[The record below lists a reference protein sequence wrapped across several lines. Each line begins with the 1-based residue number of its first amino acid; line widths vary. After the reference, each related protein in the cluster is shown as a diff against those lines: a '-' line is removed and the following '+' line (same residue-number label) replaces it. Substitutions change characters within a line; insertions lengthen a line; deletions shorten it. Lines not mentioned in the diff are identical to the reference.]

1 MRTLR
6 LIDRPLTRRGTF
18 ETVATFAI
26 IVGLLYLGA
35 GILVPLVLAILLAFA
50 LSPLVNVLSRRLG
63 LPDPVAVILSVL
75 LALLALGTFAFV
87 AGVQL
92 AQVLSELPAYRT
104 TIATKLHELQQQLE
118 AGGFLSSLTGTIQ
131 ALGEQLGAGT
141 KAGDEAAPAAPVPV
155 TISNDVTNPLG
166 IVGSLLGTLAG
177 PLATAAIVVVFL
189 VFMLLGRGELQERFI
204 RLVSRGGYSTTTLA
218 MSDASQRVGRY
229 LLLQLCI
236 NVGYGVLFGTGLL
249 IIGVPGAI
257 LWGLMIMLF
266 RYIPFVGGLLVACL
280 PFLLS
285 FAVDSGWGMLAASVT
300 LFLVIDLTTAN
311 VVEPRVYGSS
321 TGVSPI
327 AILLSAMFWATLW
340 GPIGLILSTPMTVCL
355 VVIGR
360 YIPQLQ
366 VLETLLG
373 SEPVLE
379 LPERLYQR
387 MLKGDVEEA
396 IEIAEEAV
404 EERGLDKFQDDV
416 LVPALRL
423 ASEELSD
430 AGEAL
435 AQRRVLAN
443 SIEAV
448 IDELAPDEMKE
459 GPGVVLIGGRTEI
472 DESAARLAA
481 GRLAGEGVRS
491 RVLPPMAIRQESIG
505 QIDLEGAELVCLFY
519 FGPSIKAQA
528 RYVGRRLRLIQ
539 PGVKVIVCHM
549 ADDDTP
555 FSAEALRV
563 DELTHGLPET
573 LEKIEGFLDIAT
585 ARATL
590 SGHQPFRK
598 GANGGAL
605 EKALRNLAE
614 EMQVPLATVNL
625 LDDERHRLEEDAYK
639 LTQRIADSGEPL
651 VIHPDGDDDLANNPY
666 LQSNGVNFYA
676 GVPLTLSNGIT
687 VGSLV
692 LVDYEPR
699 DFDDAQ
705 LARLQE
711 RAAALVRQFGET
723 REPELRA

>member
-1 MRTLR
+1 
-6 LIDRPLTRRGTF
+6 
-18 ETVATFAI
+18 
-26 IVGLLYLGA
+26 
-35 GILVPLVLAILLAFA
+35 
-50 LSPLVNVLSRRLG
+50 
-63 LPDPVAVILSVL
+63 
-75 LALLALGTFAFV
+75 
-87 AGVQL
+87 
-92 AQVLSELPAYRT
+92 
-104 TIATKLHELQQQLE
+104 
-118 AGGFLSSLTGTIQ
+118 
-131 ALGEQLGAGT
+131 
-141 KAGDEAAPAAPVPV
+141 
-155 TISNDVTNPLG
+155 
-166 IVGSLLGTLAG
+166 
-177 PLATAAIVVVFL
+177 
-189 VFMLLGRGELQERFI
+189 MLLGRGELQERFI

-218 MSDASQRVGRY
+218 MGDASRRVGRY

-236 NVGYGVLFGTGLL
+236 NVGYGVLFGAGLL

-266 RYIPFVGGLLVACL
+266 RYIPFVGGLLVACM
-280 PFLLS
+280 PFLLA
-285 FAVDSGWGMLAASVT
+285 FAVDTGWGMLLASIA

-396 IEIAEEAV
+396 IELAEEAV
-404 EERGLDKFQDDV
+404 EERGLEKFQDDV
-416 LVPALRL
+416 LIPALRL
-423 ASEELSD
+423 ASAELSD

-448 IDELAPDEMKE
+448 INELAPDEMQD
-459 GPGVVLIGGRTEI
+459 GPAVILIGGRTEI
-472 DESAARLAA
+472 DGSAAKVAA
-481 GRLAGEGVRS
+481 GRLAMQGVRS
-491 RVLPPMAIRQESIG
+491 RVLPPMAVRQENIG
-505 QIDLEGAELVCLFY
+505 QIDLKGAELVCLFY

-539 PGVKVIVCHM
+539 PGLKVIVCDM
-549 ADDDTP
+549 AEEDSP

-563 DELTHGLPET
+563 DELTQSLPET
-573 LEKIEGFLDIAT
+573 IEKIDGFLDIAT
-585 ARATL
+585 ARATF

-598 GANGGAL
+598 GASGGAL
-605 EKALRNLAE
+605 EQALRNLAN

-639 LTQRIADSGEPL
+639 LTQRIAQTGEPL
-651 VIHPDGDDDLANNPY
+651 VIHPDADSQLANNPY
-666 LQSNGVNFYA
+666 LQGNGVNFYA
-676 GVPLTLSNGIT
+676 GVPLTLSTGIT

-692 LVDYEPR
+692 LIDYEPKE
-699 DFDDAQ
+699 FDPAE

-711 RAAALVRQFGET
+711 RAAELVRQFGEAPAPKL
-723 REPELRA
+723 REHSAKATPPQHA